1 MNIEIIKI
9 EIGGTV
15 IELEKRGDKF
25 VKPAILRNFRGFGS
39 AMKPAWEPVIMAMK
53 PLDGT
58 YADNALRWGVA
69 GLAIDKGRIE
79 TAQDEPNARKS
90 KTQNGK
96 TCDGN
101 TYQAIT
107 RNGDGWNGNAGRWP
121 SNLILDESAAAALDA
136 ASGEHKTGG
145 AYRNSKGGKSQSMAG
160 ALGPHEGYRECD
172 GVNASRFF
180 YVAKAS
186 RRERGQ
192 DNTHPTVKPVE
203 LLKYLVRLTATPF
216 GGVVLD
222 PFMGSGTTGVAC
234 MLEGRSFVGI
244 EREPEYIAIAEKRIA
259 AARGPLF
266 EACAPAQDCY
276 EQPDLLSVPPS
287 NGNYG
292 KGL

>member
-58 YADNALRWGVA
+58 YADNALKWGVA
-69 GLAIDKGRIE
+69 GLNVDGARIATNEAIEQGRKGRK
-79 TAQDEPNARKS
+79 APMC
-90 KTQNGK
+90 NGV
-96 TCDGN
+96 TLNSFSGADYELPAN
-101 TYQAIT
+101 P
-107 RNGDGWNGNAGRWP
+107 AGRWP
-121 SNLILDESAAAALDA
+121 ANLILDESAAAALDE

-145 AYRNSKGGKSQSMAG
+145 AYRNNKGGKWNTMAG
-160 ALGPHEGYRECD
+160 AMGPHEGYRECD
-172 GVNASRFF
+172 GANVSRFF

-186 RRERGQ
+186 RRDRGEG
-192 DNTHPTVKPVE
+192 NIHPTCKPTI
-203 LLKYLVRLTATPF
+203 LMQYLVRLTATPF

-244 EREPEYIAIAEKRIA
+244 EREPEYIAIAEKRIDA
-259 AARGPLF
+259 ATLPLMR
-266 EACAPAQDCY
+266 EAAD
-276 EQPDLLSVPPS
+276 
-287 NGNYG
+287 
-292 KGL
+292 